1 MEKENKKVEQQ
12 NSGDFSNGVI
22 YYYIDKP
29 LSIQEKADTTYF
41 IRLFTNMLK
50 NPEKLSDAE
59 INTIKEAL
67 PRLER
72 YLVGEADSMD
82 MLYLSNI
89 AGLRDT
95 SYIQKDIGLKER
107 VSSQEGFCDMHN
119 HSTNSDGLLTPTEII
134 YFSKLL
140 GMDRV
145 VVSDHDCIDA
155 YLDEEFLETARDLG
169 VQVIPAVELVSAYK
183 DVGIEILGYGVDVEK
198 MKEYL
203 DGPNGD
209 GEGGH
214 GVTQNALERYRSE
227 MIPKVFAQNGFELDY
242 DPSTIDFTKKD
253 PLVLRTIYN
262 KLVEEKQKNPDSP
275 VIKFLEDENPKML
288 DSIDEFLR
296 AGLNNPK
303 SKIFINPTSF
313 YPQFDKITKVIHD
326 MGGIAILAHPYQYK
340 KEMDRVLE
348 GVKNYVDGIECYHP
362 SSREP
367 EKNQYLLD
375 FAHKH
380 GLMVTGGSDCH
391 NLNPTGDKS
400 LFTRLKIPAE
410 CFDNMVEAIAAKE
423 KPERE

>member
-1 MEKENKKVEQQ
+1 MTALLKKAKSLNITDNEKK
-12 NSGDFSNGVI
+12 SISNI
-22 YYYIDKP
+22 LSMLTKYIK
-29 LSIQEKADTTYF
+29 
-41 IRLFTNMLK
+41 
-50 NPEKLSDAE
+50 
-59 INTIKEAL
+59 
-67 PRLER
+67 
-72 YLVGEADSMD
+72 GEASPIE
-82 MLYLSNI
+82 LLHLANI
-89 AGLRDT
+89 EG
-95 SYIQKDIGLKER
+95 IKNIGLEER
-107 VSSQEGFCDMHN
+107 VNSQEGFCDMHN

-155 YLDEEFLETARDLG
+155 YLDEEFLETAKSLG

-348 GVKNYVDGIECYHP
+348 GVKNYVDGVECYHP
-362 SSREP
+362 SSRES

-375 FAHKH
+375 FAHKN

-391 NLNPTGDKS
+391 NLNPAGDKS
-400 LFTRLKIPAE
+400 LFTRLRVPAE

-423 KPERE
+423 KSERE